1 MPRCNKGATQHCCYA
16 VCIRAQPASGCHA
29 ATPQSTAYLFGRV
42 KRDVLQDALQDCVQA
57 PCPNVVYVCVH
68 LLRHPRNLADGRICR
83 ADGAQGFSNRSGGQT
98 MCKQHCSAERSC
110 DHTTRLRD
118 CLHSTACSTC
128 ENELHVF
135 RAQQRLLL
143 LDHVALWLSQ
153 DFVKVVGT
161 AGTVRRWGSNAA
173 FIWAGQRKSGS
184 PLQLPSLQHSTAQHS
199 TAQHSTAR
207 AGPSLT

>member
-1 MPRCNKGATQHCCYA
+1 
-16 VCIRAQPASGCHA
+16 
-29 ATPQSTAYLFGRV
+29 
-42 KRDVLQDALQDCVQA
+42 
-57 PCPNVVYVCVH
+57 
-68 LLRHPRNLADGRICR
+68 
-83 ADGAQGFSNRSGGQT
+83 

-199 TAQHSTAR
+199 TAQHSSR
-207 AGPSLT
+207 RPLTHVRPLSSTLMGSRPCSSASMSDGLQEWKAPLQMKRM